1 PTCTADV
8 IRRIPIMKHV
18 FGVFGLVGAS
28 SRSLKSALRR
38 TSVVLYVGGIAELFL
53 SNPAE
58 ERLYVGKRKGFI
70 KLAMQTGSEVIPCYY
85 FGNTTCL
92 EV

>member
-38 TSVVLYVGGIAELFL
+38 TSVVLYVGGIA
-53 SNPAE
+53 
-58 ERLYVGKRKGFI
+58 
-70 KLAMQTGSEVIPCYY
+70 
-85 FGNTTCL
+85 
-92 EV
+92 